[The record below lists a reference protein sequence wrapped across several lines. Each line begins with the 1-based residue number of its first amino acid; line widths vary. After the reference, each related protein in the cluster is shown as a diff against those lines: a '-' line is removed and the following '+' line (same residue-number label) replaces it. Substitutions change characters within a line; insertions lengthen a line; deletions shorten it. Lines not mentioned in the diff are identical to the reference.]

1 MRSRRVGRKVFAAA
15 NDPEGPFEDPMKGA
29 QMSTTVI
36 VVIVIAVIV
45 VLAVGAY
52 LARQRQAHSSSLI
65 REAATLSFVFM
76 AYQRQHS
83 CIAR

>member
-15 NDPEGPFEDPMKGA
+15 NDPAGPFENPMKGA

-45 VLAVGAY
+45 D

-65 REAATLSFVFM
+65 REGARLSFVFM
-76 AYQRQHS
+76 A
-83 CIAR
+83 